1 MSEPEDSQ
9 EMESET
15 EAEQS
20 VSQQLGFSGPQEELE
35 AVTARMDKIR
45 EEVTADLLAT
55 WPSPWQN
62 EAMVGA
68 KVTGRLGS
76 HKAFQILL
84 ARKRELENQLGVK
97 SGPRA
102 VEDAE
107 DPMGS
112 YASKIARDNEAAR
125 QTDSTT

>member
-1 MSEPEDSQ
+1 MSEPEDS
-9 EMESET
+9 EEVSE
-15 EAEQS
+15 EEVLAS
-20 VSQQLGFSGPQEELE
+20 VSEQLGFSGPEEELE
-35 AVTARMDKIR
+35 AITARMNQIR
-45 EEVTADLLAT
+45 EEVKAELLAT

-84 ARKRELENQLGVK
+84 SRKRELEEELGTDTV
-97 SGPRA
+97 PRHM
-102 VEDAE
+102 EDAE

-112 YASKIARDNEAAR
+112 YAMKIARGEDTAG
-125 QTDSTT
+125 S

>member
-1 MSEPEDSQ
+1 MSEPEDS
-9 EMESET
+9 EEVSE
-15 EAEQS
+15 EEVLAS
-20 VSQQLGFSGPQEELE
+20 VSEQLGFSGPEEELE
-35 AVTARMDKIR
+35 AISTRMNQIR

-55 WPSPWQN
+55 WPSPWKN

-84 ARKRELENQLGVK
+84 SRKRELEEELGTDT
-97 SGPRA
+97 GPTHM
-102 VEDAE
+102 EDAE

-112 YASKIARDNEAAR
+112 YAMKIARGQDTEG
-125 QTDSTT
+125 S

>member
-1 MSEPEDSQ
+1 MSEPEDS
-9 EMESET
+9 EEVS
-15 EAEQS
+15 AEEVLAS
-20 VSQQLGFSGPQEELE
+20 VSEQLGFSGPEEELE
-35 AVTARMDKIR
+35 AITTRMNQIR

-55 WPSPWQN
+55 WPSPWKN

-84 ARKRELENQLGVK
+84 SRKRELEEELGTDT
-97 SGPRA
+97 GPTHM
-102 VEDAE
+102 EDAE

-112 YASKIARDNEAAR
+112 YAMKIARGQDTEG
-125 QTDSTT
+125 S

>member
-1 MSEPEDSQ
+1 MSEPEDS
-9 EMESET
+9 EEVSE
-15 EAEQS
+15 EEVLAS
-20 VSQQLGFSGPQEELE
+20 VSEQLGFSGPEEELE
-35 AVTARMDKIR
+35 AITTRMNQIR

-55 WPSPWQN
+55 WPSPWKN

-84 ARKRELENQLGVK
+84 SRKRELEEELGTDT
-97 SGPRA
+97 GPTHM
-102 VEDAE
+102 EDAE

-112 YASKIARDNEAAR
+112 YAMKIARGQDTEG
-125 QTDSTT
+125 S